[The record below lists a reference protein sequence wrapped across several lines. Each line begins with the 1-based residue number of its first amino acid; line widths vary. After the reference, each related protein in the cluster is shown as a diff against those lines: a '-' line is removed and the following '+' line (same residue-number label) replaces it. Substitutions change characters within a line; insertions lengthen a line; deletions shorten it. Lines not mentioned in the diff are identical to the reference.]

1 MNPLWVVTAAHCVSK
16 QHKDG
21 KSVTLTFGD
30 QVIQNV
36 NETGEVEKIG
46 NDSNIHKVIY
56 GHGQNPNFGVRHGQ
70 LKNLGQGFELGKTSY
85 RSYHNRSMNSVRK
98 HLP

>member
-46 NDSNIHKVIY
+46 SD
-56 GHGQNPNFGVRHGQ
+56 
-70 LKNLGQGFELGKTSY
+70 
-85 RSYHNRSMNSVRK
+85 
-98 HLP
+98 

>member
-16 QHKDG
+16 QHTDG

-30 QVIQNV
+30 QVIKNV

-46 NDSNIHKVIY
+46 TD
-56 GHGQNPNFGVRHGQ
+56 
-70 LKNLGQGFELGKTSY
+70 
-85 RSYHNRSMNSVRK
+85 
-98 HLP
+98 

>member
-1 MNPLWVVTAAHCVSK
+1 MTAAHCVSK

-30 QVIQNV
+30 QVIKNV

-46 NDSNIHKVIY
+46 TVRNIGSVY
-56 GHGQNPNFGVRHGQ
+56 GP
-70 LKNLGQGFELGKTSY
+70 
-85 RSYHNRSMNSVRK
+85 
-98 HLP
+98 

>member
-46 NDSNIHKVIY
+46 ND
-56 GHGQNPNFGVRHGQ
+56 
-70 LKNLGQGFELGKTSY
+70 
-85 RSYHNRSMNSVRK
+85 
-98 HLP
+98 

>member
-46 NDSNIHKVIY
+46 KDSIHGPEEVIL
-56 GHGQNPNFGVRHGQ
+56 GPKLVRHGPGHG
-70 LKNLGQGFELGKTSY
+70 LE
-85 RSYHNRSMNSVRK
+85 V
-98 HLP
+98 